1 MIKEGLLRVIL
12 LACLTLAGMGVG
24 RCQQS
29 LMGTYWHNGSYFMP
43 VLSETDS
50 SISTV
55 TLSLHEGSG
64 VDVWRKT
71 AAPNVFM
78 HPNHIG
84 NAWTDT
90 IIYFQD
96 SIVHSTID
104 GQEALLVYGRERKL
118 EDIYLRYDG
127 RSENKWYEISHG
139 FDSVLES
146 DIRRQIMGRYYTSDE
161 QGWLI
166 TSDKIFVYSLSA
178 LPNQSN
184 YVYSYTI
191 RWSETDSPERV
202 LVLSDGRNLCFEMT
216 AEGLDLYKGI
226 VHVEKGANDLEWISR
241 GKLLYHLEKT
251 DLDKAVPGR
260 WPEASTGLL
269 TRGYLE
275 PYPTGVLRL
284 IRNEIYARHGHRFS
298 DQRLTDFY
306 NKDGLWYGIATIK
319 QQPTELTQVEQLN
332 VELIL
337 TIEKERKNR
346 KR

>member
-1 MIKEGLLRVIL
+1 MKRQLLYGLVFVCLL
-12 LACLTLAGMGVG
+12 LAGVDMVQ
-24 RCQQS
+24 CQPS
-29 LMGTYWHNGSYFMP
+29 LVGTYWHNGAYFMP
-43 VLSETDS
+43 VLSETDT
-50 SISTV
+50 SITTV
-55 TLSLHEGSG
+55 TLSLHEGSVATPWHKT
-64 VDVWRKT
+64 VD
-71 AAPNVFM
+71 PNVFM
-78 HPNHIG
+78 HPNQIG

-96 SIVHSTID
+96 SIVHRTVD
-104 GQEALLVYGRERKL
+104 GQEALLIYGRERRL

-127 RSENKWYEISHG
+127 HSANKWYESSHG

-146 DIRRQIMGRYYTSDE
+146 DIRRQIMGSYYTTGE

-178 LPNQSN
+178 LPNQPN

-191 RWSETDSPERV
+191 RWGETNSPERI
-202 LVLSDGRNLCFEMT
+202 LVLDDGRNLCFEMT
-216 AEGLDLYKGI
+216 AEGLDIYKGI

-241 GKLLYHLEKT
+241 GKLLCHLEKT
-251 DLDKAVPGR
+251 DLDKGVPGH

-275 PYPTGVLRL
+275 PYPTKVLRL

-298 DQRLTDFY
+298 DHRLTDFY
-306 NKDGLWYGIATIK
+306 NKGGLWYDLATIK
-319 QQPTELTQVEQLN
+319 QQPTELTPVEQLN

-337 TIEKERKNR
+337 TIEKERKAR
-346 KR
+346 